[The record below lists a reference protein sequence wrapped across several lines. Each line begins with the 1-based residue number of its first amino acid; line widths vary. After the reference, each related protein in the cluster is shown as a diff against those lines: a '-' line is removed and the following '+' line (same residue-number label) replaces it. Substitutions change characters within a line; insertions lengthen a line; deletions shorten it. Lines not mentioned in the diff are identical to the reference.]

1 MDDGDK
7 KIKNWGVKVICKLC
21 FYILIL
27 LMLGSVLFWLCLK
40 SMLEYS
46 KWPIYTETNIV
57 AQNEAQ
63 FPSMTFCAMSNG
75 YKANI
80 LRVISNSFRN

>member
-1 MDDGDK
+1 MDDDDK
-7 KIKNWGVKVICKLC
+7 KIKNWGLAVICKLC

-46 KWPIYTETNIV
+46 KWPKYS
-57 AQNEAQ
+57 EALKNQ
-63 FPSMTFCAMSNG
+63 
-75 YKANI
+75 
-80 LRVISNSFRN
+80 